1 LTQLRLPT
9 SHPSS
14 GLRALALCV
23 LLAACGDTVSG
34 SEPDSSPPSSTDAV
48 AAALAAGFAV
58 DTVGV
63 RNLAEGD
70 TLNLDEGLTIIQTTV
85 RIPEKGEVF
94 AWEFNAQTMNPVKLL
109 IVRWKDSRTRLELIG
124 EGPTVIPGRLG
135 PNKIQLPEP
144 IPVLRGDMMAIYMP
158 EAGTIPFRK
167 IKSWKT
173 LIMPRPLS
181 AHIPAANSSPC
192 MVGDMAQ
199 GHSGARW
206 TKPPTD
212 PRLLCLSGSCWPQ
225 KMPYIPQG

>member
-1 LTQLRLPT
+1 MTQLRLPT
-9 SHPSS
+9 PRPYSGRPYS
-14 GLRALALCV
+14 GLRALALCA
-23 LLAACGDTVSG
+23 LLAACGDTPG
-34 SEPDSSPPSSTDAV
+34 LERDSSPPSNDAV
-48 AAALAAGFAV
+48 ATALAAGFAV

-63 RNLAEGD
+63 CNLAEGD
-70 TLNLDEGLTIIQTTV
+70 TLNLDEGLTIVETTV

-158 EAGTIPFRK
+158 EAGTIPFLK

-173 LIMPRPLS
+173 LIMPRALERPYTRRELFTMYGWRYG
-181 AHIPAANSSPC
+181 ARAFWRKMEQAAN
-192 MVGDMAQ
+192 
-199 GHSGARW
+199 
-206 TKPPTD
+206 
-212 PRLLCLSGSCWPQ
+212 
-225 KMPYIPQG
+225 